1 MLTLRNALQFS
12 QIQNLGSEIY
22 ERLPDSGSQA
32 DDLNERVGSDEYIGS
47 RMAGGHDSDMYSSLD
62 RAGENGD
69 ASIGTG
75 STERLVRPSQ
85 MSRPVSVSVCLCLC
99 DFAKVGEKCSVL
111 PVQGIYR
118 HPTPPQ
124 TGVRRGARCR

>member
-1 MLTLRNALQFS
+1 MCFNFVKYF
-12 QIQNLGSEIY
+12 LGSEIY

-47 RMAGGHDSDMYSSLD
+47 RIAGGHDSDMYSSLD

-69 ASIGTG
+69 ASMGTG

-85 MSRPVSVSVCLCLC
+85 M
-99 DFAKVGEKCSVL
+99 KKNK
-111 PVQGIYR
+111 QGKQAYFMLILALSLS
-118 HPTPPQ
+118 HFTNIN
-124 TGVRRGARCR
+124 

>member
-1 MLTLRNALQFS
+1 M
-12 QIQNLGSEIY
+12 
-22 ERLPDSGSQA
+22 PDSGSQA

-85 MSRPVSVSVCLCLC
+85 MKKNKQGRRASVIII
-99 DFAKVGEKCSVL
+99 FAISLSHYFVL
-111 PVQGIYR
+111 I
-118 HPTPPQ
+118 
-124 TGVRRGARCR
+124 